1 MNVNFSE
8 LFTQLTEQA
17 LKQMQAHIGQYPPSP
32 AFSPKP
38 DVDIDQ
44 WLRLQTEALQQHTA
58 LCGALAQAL
67 QKQEHMPE
75 LVPDDAGDHRF
86 ADADWHQQPLY
97 SFLRQTYLTNARL
110 LTQQLDAVSFD
121 NAEEEKHWRFY
132 ARQLINAMAPGNFAW
147 SNPEVMRE
155 TVAQQGENLQKGLTN
170 LLNDLQKSPL
180 EALRIS
186 QVDDSGFALGKN
198 VAATPGQVVY
208 RNALMELIQY
218 APRTEQVY
226 KTPLLIVPPFIN
238 KYYILDLNEKKSL
251 VAWLV
256 DQGFTVFMVSW
267 ANPESQHR
275 DLGFE
280 HYMQEGLLTALEVV
294 CEICGTEKV
303 HAAGYCVGGTLLTAT
318 QAWLRA
324 QGREALASITLLT
337 TLLDFSEP
345 GDLGHYLNSPMLESL
360 EPLVESRGLLDGRVL
375 ATSFNFL
382 RENDLYWPTFINN
395 YLHGQTPPAFDL
407 LYWNSDSTNLTEQ
420 IFHSYVKRFY
430 RDNPFV
436 NNGGLMVGDTLCHP
450 RMIDTPAYVLGAA
463 KDHIVLWQAAYASA
477 RLLTGPTRFVQA
489 GSGHIAGVINPPAL
503 QKYGYCAGPLSRADS
518 LKPEDWLQQ
527 ATSHAGSWWPDWA
540 EWLTGQCNEKTPARE
555 PGNGLFPPL
564 TEAPGR
570 YVLKRL

>member
-1 MNVNFSE
+1 MSANFNE

-17 LKQMQAHIGQYPPSP
+17 IKQMQAHINQYQP
-32 AFSPKP
+32 AQTFAPQP
-38 DVDIDQ
+38 DVDLTQ
-44 WLRLQTEALQQHTA
+44 WLRLQADALQQHTA

-67 QKQEHMPE
+67 QKQEAMPD
-75 LVPDDAGDHRF
+75 LVPDDTDDSRF
-86 ADADWHQQPLY
+86 TDADWHQQPLY

-110 LTQQLDAVSFD
+110 LQAQLKAVAFN
-121 NAEEEKHWRFY
+121 NAEEEHHWRFY
-132 ARQLINAMAPGNFAW
+132 VRQLINAMAPGNFAW

-155 TVAQQGENLQKGLTN
+155 TVAQQGENLQKGFTN

-186 QVDDSGFALGKN
+186 QVDGSGFELGKN
-198 VAATPGQVVY
+198 VAATPGQVIY

-218 APRTEQVY
+218 TPTTEQVF

-256 DQGFTVFMVSW
+256 ARGFTVFMVSW
-267 ANPESQHR
+267 ANPDGQHR
-275 DLGFE
+275 QLGFE
-280 HYMQEGLLTALEVV
+280 HYMQDGVLTALEVV
-294 CEICGTEKV
+294 SEICGTEKI

-324 QGREALASITLLT
+324 QGREALASLTLLT

-430 RDNPFV
+430 RDNPFI
-436 NNGGLMVGDTLCHP
+436 NTAGLTLDGTLCHP

-463 KDHIVLWQAAYASA
+463 KDHIVLWQAAWASA
-477 RLLTGPTRFVQA
+477 RLLSGPTRFVQA

-503 QKYGYCAGPLSRADS
+503 QKYGYCAGPLLPDQNTTA
-518 LKPEDWLQQ
+518 EDWLNQ
-527 ATSHAGSWWPDWA
+527 AASHAGSWWQDWA
-540 EWLTGQCNEKTPARE
+540 QWLTQQCNEKTLARE

-564 TEAPGR
+564 IEAPGR